1 MPRKYLTYRRCQ
13 ECNAVRAASE
23 LKRTPKSTIVGT
35 ERKVRC
41 PACGYEAP
49 MWAFLPV
56 PVEKPTEGEQ
66 SEGEG

>member
-23 LKRTPKSTIVGT
+23 LKRTPKSTIVGA

-41 PACGYEAP
+41 PACGSEAP
-49 MWAFLPV
+49 AWAFPK
-56 PVEKPTEGEQ
+56 VEKPAEQ
-66 SEGEG
+66 PEGEG